1 MSCCPECHAAEMVDD
16 LLIARNPD
24 PASSLPFL
32 IRVPLG
38 PAGIV
43 VKARDSW
50 PRTAK
55 VYCHRADGWPA
66 NAEILERL
74 SVGPGPAHGEV
85 RPST

>member
-1 MSCCPECHAAEMVDD
+1 MVDD

-24 PASSLPFL
+24 PESSLPFL

-55 VYCHRADGWPA
+55 VYCHRTDGWPA
-66 NAEILERL
+66 NARY
-74 SVGPGPAHGEV
+74 SNGYPSDPARGEA